1 MKKFNWIP
9 KKDSVVEGCDVRRNF
24 YQYDPNY
31 ELIIIIN
38 PKTHKQ
44 VNFLA
49 SRDMPEEELNNII
62 ESMEINLI

>member
-1 MKKFNWIP
+1 MKKFEWMP
-9 KKDSVVEGCDVRRNF
+9 KKDSVADGCDVRRNF

-38 PKTHKQ
+38 PKTRRKAG
-44 VNFLA
+44 FLV
-49 SRDMPEEELNNII
+49 SRDMPEEELNDII

>member
-1 MKKFNWIP
+1 MKKFEWIP
-9 KKDSVVEGCDVRRNF
+9 KKDSVLGGYDVRRNF

-31 ELIIIIN
+31 EQIIIIN
-38 PKTHKQ
+38 TKNHKK

-49 SRDMPEEELNNII
+49 SRDMPEEELNDII